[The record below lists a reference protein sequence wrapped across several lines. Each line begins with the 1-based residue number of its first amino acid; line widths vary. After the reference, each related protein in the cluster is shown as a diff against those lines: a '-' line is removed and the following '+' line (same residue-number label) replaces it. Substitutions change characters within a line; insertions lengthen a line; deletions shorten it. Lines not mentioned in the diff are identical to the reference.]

1 MGGGRGA
8 GFFAGTDG
16 WRASEAF
23 DKGTLVAAAAR
34 NTATDAGSTS
44 GGMLDALRP
53 WWSYPYGH
61 PEKTKKIEMM
71 QKALKPRAEQLSGG
85 FRNLFDP
92 ELAIIKYGFEL
103 LKEATTKGKKSRKT
117 NNIA

>member
-23 DKGTLVAAAAR
+23 AKGTLVAAAAR
-34 NTATDAGSTS
+34 NTATDAGGAS
-44 GGMLDALRP
+44 GGMLDTLRP

-71 QKALKPRAEQLSGG
+71 QKALKPKAEKMGNAFANHPDLQTFLIKKGAILIKEIKAS
-85 FRNLFDP
+85 RN
-92 ELAIIKYGFEL
+92 
-103 LKEATTKGKKSRKT
+103 
-117 NNIA
+117 

>member
-1 MGGGRGA
+1 MMGGGRGG
-8 GFFAGTDG
+8 GFFTETHG

-23 DKGTLVAAAAR
+23 AKGTLLAAAAQ

-61 PEKTKKIEMM
+61 PEKTKNIKLLQGLLKSEAEKMANGFLYMPGPPNLQLELMLYGIELFKKM
-71 QKALKPRAEQLSGG
+71 QKH
-85 FRNLFDP
+85 
-92 ELAIIKYGFEL
+92 
-103 LKEATTKGKKSRKT
+103 
-117 NNIA
+117 

>member
-23 DKGTLVAAAAR
+23 DKGTLVAAAQ
-34 NTATDAGSTS
+34 NTATDAGGAS

-61 PEKTKKIEMM
+61 PEKTKKIEML
-71 QKALKPRAEQLSGG
+71 QKALKPRAEKMAGN
-85 FRNLFDP
+85 FAELFDP
-92 ELAIIKYGFEL
+92 QLDIIKYGARL
-103 LKEATTKGKKSRKT
+103 LKEATTKGKKSSK
-117 NNIA
+117 NK

>member
-1 MGGGRGA
+1 MGGGRGG

-61 PEKTKKIEMM
+61 PEKTKKIEML
-71 QKALKPRAEQLSGG
+71 QKALMAAPPMLDTAEHTAETLLEIATRKNPERDYRELSRMLE
-85 FRNLFDP
+85 RN
-92 ELAIIKYGFEL
+92 
-103 LKEATTKGKKSRKT
+103 GK
-117 NNIA
+117 